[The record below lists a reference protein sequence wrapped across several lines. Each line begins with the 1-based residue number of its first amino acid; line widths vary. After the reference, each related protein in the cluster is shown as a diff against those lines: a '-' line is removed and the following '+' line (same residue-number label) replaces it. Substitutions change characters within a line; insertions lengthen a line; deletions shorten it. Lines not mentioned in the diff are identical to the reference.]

1 MKQDHITGEKSS
13 VANSTNSINNAEA
26 FKERETKKSM
36 RLASKFRESLRYEQ
50 MDFWL
55 LLSIILLLGI
65 GTMMVFSA
73 STASAYRLTET
84 STAYTIL
91 TKQLGY
97 VSLGLVVMFI
107 FAKVNYK
114 FWARFTIPF
123 FAASML
129 LLVMV
134 LLFGLV
140 RNNARRWIN
149 LGIEFQPSEI
159 FKIALIF
166 FLAYVFSRPGLAY
179 KAQRLMGIVIYLIP
193 IGAAFV
199 LIMLQP
205 HMSCLVI
212 CGFVL
217 IVMMFAGKV
226 KMPTYIAIILLGAM
240 LIGGFLLIS
249 HFFPDLIKSDKLSF
263 EYIAERLAVFFNKEE
278 GAGSGADDY
287 QIKQS
292 LYAIGSGGLF
302 GRGFGQ
308 GIQKY
313 LYLPEPY
320 NDFIFSI
327 LAEEL
332 GFVGV
337 SVVILLFALFIF
349 RGYKIAANAPDRF
362 GSLAAFGITSLIAIQ
377 VLMNLAVVSASMP
390 VTGISLPLFSYGGT
404 SLVIMLAAMG
414 VLLNI
419 SKQSH
424 YNKF

>member
-1 MKQDHITGEKSS
+1 
-13 VANSTNSINNAEA
+13 
-26 FKERETKKSM
+26 
-36 RLASKFRESLRYEQ
+36 
-50 MDFWL
+50 
-55 LLSIILLLGI
+55 
-65 GTMMVFSA
+65 MVFSA
-73 STASAYRLTET
+73 STASAYRLTDS

-91 TKQLGY
+91 TKQIFFAAVGII
-97 VSLGLVVMFI
+97 GLVAMANWGDYRF
-107 FAKVNYK
+107 F
-114 FWARFTIPF
+114 ARFTIPA
-123 FAASML
+123 FAVSFIL
-129 LLVMV
+129 LIMV

-140 RNNARRWIN
+140 RNNARRWLK
-149 LGIEFQPSEI
+149 LGIEFQPTEI
-159 FKIALIF
+159 FKITLIL
-166 FLAYVFSRPGLAY
+166 FLAYVFSRPGLEY
-179 KAQRLMGIVIYLIP
+179 KARRLMGFVIYLLP
-193 IGAAFV
+193 VGLALL

-205 HMSCLVI
+205 HMSCVVI

-217 IVMMFAGKV
+217 IAMMIAGRV
-226 KMPTYIAIILLGAM
+226 KLPTFIAIALMLG
-240 LIGGFLLIS
+240 LLIVGFFLIS
-249 HFFPDLIKSDKLSF
+249 KYFPDLIKSDKLSF
-263 EYIAERLAVFFNKEE
+263 DYIKERLSVFLGKDE
-278 GAGSGADDY
+278 GTAGSADDY
-287 QIKQS
+287 QITQS

-337 SVVILLFALFIF
+337 AVVIGLFALFIF

-362 GSLAAFGITSLIAIQ
+362 GSLTAFGITTLIAVQ

-404 SLVIMLAAMG
+404 SLVIMLCAMG
-414 VLLNI
+414 LLLNI
-419 SKQSH
+419 SKHSH